1 MICSPTM
8 EGVVAM
14 CSCNKAKAG
23 VSNQFTVTFANG
35 TKKDVNSEQEARAEV
50 RINGGSYTRKK

>member
-1 MICSPTM
+1 M